1 MLLMP
6 APSAPEKSKAILCRT
21 SPTLKK
27 RCVASRLKYEH
38 HFKLKTV
45 SVEV

>member
-6 APSAPEKSKAILCRT
+6 APSPPEKSKAILRRT

-27 RCVASRLKYEH
+27 RCVAGGLKYDH
-38 HFKLKTV
+38 H
-45 SVEV
+45 SI